1 MLGRDLQR
9 LEYGWP
15 VGMPLARSLGE
26 GLHELRSNLR
36 GSRTARVIFWVG
48 ERRLVLPHAFL
59 KKTRKTSKEDL
70 ELARFRKRLWT
81 VTDA

>member
-15 VGMPLARSLGE
+15 VGMPLARFLGE

-36 GSRTARVIFWVG
+36 GSRTARVIFLVG
-48 ERRLVLPHAFL
+48 DRRLVLLHGFL
-59 KKTRKTSKEDL
+59 KKTRTTPKEDL
-70 ELARFRKRLWT
+70 ALARGRKRLWEISN
-81 VTDA
+81 A